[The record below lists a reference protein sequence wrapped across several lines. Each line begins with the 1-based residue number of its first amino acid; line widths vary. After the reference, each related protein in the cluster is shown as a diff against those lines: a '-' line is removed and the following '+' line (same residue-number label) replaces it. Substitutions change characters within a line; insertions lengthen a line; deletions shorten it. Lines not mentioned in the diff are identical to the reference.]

1 LFTAAA
7 VCLARIHPPVL
18 SGRGIL
24 GSFWLDLEGAVS
36 RVVDKPVTKLIKAA
50 ENISKSLLDIIDSKV
65 DIVLNVTK
73 NQSSDVIARFDS
85 RAKSVTDLVNN
96 TKADCNLAVHNATQ
110 MIETSAKGFL
120 GEFKEFNSKVDT
132 FNTKLDDFNSTI
144 FLLAICIGAYCCLL
158 AIEKV
163 IGFILFFGQPG
174 IIIIITHLLVR

>member
-1 LFTAAA
+1 M
-7 VCLARIHPPVL
+7 
-18 SGRGIL
+18 
-24 GSFWLDLEGAVS
+24 DLEGAVS

-96 TKADCNLAVHNATQ
+96 TKADCILAVHNATQ

-120 GEFKEFNSKVDT
+120 GEFKEFNSKV
-132 FNTKLDDFNSTI
+132 DDFNSTI